1 MQYWPVMGNIY
12 GGSVVFLPALF
23 PAFHI
28 GAVVNNNRKH
38 VQKERK
44 KGFFFETLHSCC
56 VLHIQWVRESIMWSA
71 SANSHTSE
79 WQEMCL
85 CSGGWC
91 HKCRCDFSP
100 ETAHWCCWRQ
110 MSPPPPL
117 SSLHYSPQLQLK
129 RHRFSLAHLLQ
140 SGLNWTCPVSSRTQ
154 RLSGLL
160 TPIGL
165 VAWHACVLL

>member
-1 MQYWPVMGNIY
+1 MQYWPIMGNIY
-12 GGSVVFLPALF
+12 GGIIVFLPALC
-23 PAFHI
+23 PALHI

-44 KGFFFETLHSCC
+44 TDKYSVGQRVGHVIGFS
-56 VLHIQWVRESIMWSA
+56 QWPHM
-71 SANSHTSE
+71 SE

-91 HKCRCDFSP
+91 HKCLCDFSP
-100 ETAHWCCWRQ
+100 ETTRWCCWRQ
-110 MSPPPPL
+110 TSPPPPL
-117 SSLHYSPQLQLK
+117 SSPHYSPQLQLK
-129 RHRFSLAHLLQ
+129 RHRFSLSQLLL